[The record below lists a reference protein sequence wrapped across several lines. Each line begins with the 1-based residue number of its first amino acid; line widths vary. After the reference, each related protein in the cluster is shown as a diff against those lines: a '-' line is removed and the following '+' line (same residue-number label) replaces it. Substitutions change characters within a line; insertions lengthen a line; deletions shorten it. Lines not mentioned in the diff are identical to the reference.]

1 MVTQAELEAMIDH
14 LRLHKDEDRVVGQV
28 IRRVV
33 NRCSTAQLGAFLAM
47 VIECLRETSPGKREA

>member
-1 MVTQAELEAMIDH
+1 MVDH

-33 NRCSTAQLGAFLAM
+33 NRCSPGQVAAVLAV
-47 VIECLRETSPGKREA
+47 VIECLQETLQGTRED